1 MSVSEIAA
9 ELLELAKERGALTFG
24 DYVLSSGQHS
34 SYYFDGRRLTLDP
47 RGAYLSG
54 RAFFGMLQGLTWTPS
69 GGLRWARTRS

>member
-9 ELLELAKERGALTFG
+9 ELLKLATERRALTFG

-47 RGAYLSG
+47 RGCVPD
-54 RAFFGMLQGLTWTPS
+54 RQGLLWDAA
-69 GGLRWARTRS
+69 GF